1 MDVTQALQWI
11 VNSGGG
17 IAIVSWI
24 AERLPWFQEQ
34 TSQKKEYIFL
44 GASIVISLIAYTVL
58 TYVPANILD
67 AIAPYFTILYG
78 TFATLYLGKAAHL
91 LDKKTPPKQ

>member
-24 AERLPWFQEQ
+24 AERLPWFQSQ
-34 TSQKKEYIFL
+34 TSQAKEYIFL
-44 GASIVISLIAYTVL
+44 GASVFISIVAYLVL
-58 TYVPANILD
+58 TYVPAEILNQ
-67 AIAPYFTILYG
+67 ISPIFTILYG

-91 LDKKTPPKQ
+91 LDKKTPPNQ